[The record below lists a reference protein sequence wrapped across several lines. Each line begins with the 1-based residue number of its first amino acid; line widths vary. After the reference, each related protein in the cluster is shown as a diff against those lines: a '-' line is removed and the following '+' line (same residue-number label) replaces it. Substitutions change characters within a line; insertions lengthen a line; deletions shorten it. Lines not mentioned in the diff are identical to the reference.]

1 MHFVKYSLKI
11 LFLKGTSESAFPCF
25 RLHETARN
33 VGFTKYPYWN
43 KHSYQG
49 LRVQTI
55 EASY

>member
-1 MHFVKYSLKI
+1 MHSVKYSPKI
-11 LFLKGTSESAFPCF
+11 LFLKGTLESASPYCG
-25 RLHETARN
+25 LHETTQN

-55 EASY
+55 DASY